1 MLQKTY
7 LPQMRQQFDALL
19 EKTAGTCQLILDTH
33 NPISDQDYLSEIA
46 HIKRFLE
53 LWEADHE
60 FRRLVETD
68 PDQAATSRGL
78 RIHPEQLRYLWDR
91 DYIQQAQAAKEA
103 PSRAIL
109 RYRAFICEKLLYR
122 DALREEHCVPS
133 QNRHRIWRERQINR
147 CFSELGETTARAIVH
162 APFAIELSKGCSV
175 GCWFCGLEAPRKEA
189 DFRYTPDN
197 AKLWR
202 EVLAALGAVI
212 GPNAWSGFLYWAS
225 DPLDNPDYEKLI
237 FDYAEVLG
245 KCPQTTT
252 AQAQKH
258 VERLRPFLLDSFARG
273 CEVNRFSVLS
283 LGMLDKIHRAFTAEE
298 LLHTELIPQN
308 PESRSMLGKTGRA
321 KNSRHLRRKADFLGF
336 DLDQVMQGTISCVS
350 GFLLNMVER
359 RVRLVSPCN
368 SSDRWPHGHWV
379 YEEASFADGPDLA
392 GILQGMIDRHL
403 QDSLT
408 HRDPLA
414 FREDL
419 RFAIEGD
426 SFTLTNALVKHTMN
440 PYAGI
445 QAIGEAIAAGVSTAG
460 EIAFALEAEQGM
472 ELDETF
478 IILNRI
484 YQAGLLNEDPTFFAL
499 KRSL

>member
-7 LPQMRQQFDALL
+7 LPDMRQQFDALL
-19 EKTAGTCQLILDTH
+19 EKTAGTCQSILDTRH
-33 NPISDQDYLSEIA
+33 PSNDQDYLSEVA
-46 HIKRFLE
+46 HVKRFLE
-53 LWEADHE
+53 IWDADYE
-60 FRRLVETD
+60 FRQAIETD
-68 PDQAATSRGL
+68 PDQAAAGRGL
-78 RIHPEQLRYLWDR
+78 RMDPGHLRYLWDH
-91 DYIQQAQAAKEA
+91 DYILKAREAQEV
-103 PSRAIL
+103 PNRTVI
-109 RYRAFICEKLLYR
+109 RYRAFIAEKLLYR
-122 DALREEHCVPS
+122 DALREEHCVPRLH
-133 QNRHRIWRERQINR
+133 RHRVWRERQINR

-189 DFRYTPDN
+189 DFLYTSAN

-202 EVLAALGAVI
+202 EVLNALHFII

-237 FDYAEVLG
+237 FDYADILG

-258 VERLRPFLLDSFARG
+258 IERLKPFLRESFARG

-283 LGMLDKIHRAFTAEE
+283 LGMLKKLHQAFTAEE

-321 KNSRHLRRKADFLGF
+321 KNSKHLQRKADFLGF

-359 RVRLVSPCN
+359 TVKLVSPCN
-368 SSDRWPHGHWV
+368 SSERWPHGHWT
-379 YEEASFADGPDLA
+379 YEEAVFTDGEDLA
-392 GILQGMIDRHL
+392 GILQGMIDRHM

-426 SFTLTNALVKHTMN
+426 SFTLTNAMVKHTMN
-440 PYAGI
+440 PHPGI

-484 YQAGLLNEDPTFFAL
+484 YQAGLLNEDPDFFAH